1 MPFKALVFDFD
12 GIITDTEPVHM
23 EAWQGV
29 LEPLGVFVEEDEFRR
44 DYVGL
49 NDRDFLDAVSRAH
62 KHHFSDTEKIDLI
75 DRKAAATVSMLTKEI
90 PLLPGV
96 AEFVEMAKRRCPL
109 AICSG
114 ANRGEIEYILKH
126 LKWQGYFDPIIAS
139 DSVKKGKPDPEGYI
153 RAYEGLVEKSSSPL
167 LSQEVIAIEDSPRG
181 IAAAKAAGLRCLAIS
196 NSYDRAILKAADW
209 IVDSI
214 AEVDKKKAGL
224 CAECRKKLK
233 PL

>member
-29 LEPLGVFVEEDEFRR
+29 LEPLGVFIEEDEFHRY
-44 DYVGL
+44 YVGL
-49 NDRDFLDAVSRAH
+49 NDRDFLDAVAKAH
-62 KHHFSDTEKIDLI
+62 RHHFEEIEKADLI
-75 DRKAAATVSMLTKEI
+75 ESKSAATISMLMKEI

-96 AEFVEMAKRRCPL
+96 GKFIDSVRDKCPL

-126 LKWQGYFDPIIAS
+126 LKWHGYFDPIIAS

-153 RAYEGLVEKSSSPL
+153 RAYEGLVEKIDAPVMAG
-167 LSQEVIAIEDSPRG
+167 EVIAIEDSPRG
-181 IAAAKAAGLRCLAIS
+181 IAAAKAAGLRCIAVS
-196 NSYDRAILKAADW
+196 NSYERDLLKSADW
-209 IVDSI
+209 IVDSLG
-214 AEVDKKKAGL
+214 EVDL
-224 CAECRKKLK
+224 RSL
-233 PL
+233 